1 MPNKT
6 DGGIPMHNQDE
17 IKKILDQGML
27 TRSIIESE
35 VAAKKCHMYSQLAQ
49 DKEVRSF
56 FKKQANAIEGVVDF
70 FKSKLSEV
78 M

>member
-1 MPNKT
+1 
-6 DGGIPMHNQDE
+6 MHNQDE

-35 VAAKKCHMYSQLAQ
+35 VAARKCHMYSQMAQ
-49 DKEVRSF
+49 DKQVRSF
-56 FKKQANAIEGVVDF
+56 FKKQANDIETVTEF
-70 FKSKLSEV
+70 FKSKLADV